1 MSKKSNKPVTIPKEP
16 IMQESQ
22 PDTVIDE
29 SVDQARIND
38 LVPEQDQTTEVTQP
52 VQDTPVSEVVPSVIT
67 EIVPQT
73 ITTPTTPEQAYFYL
87 VQNGTPLQ
95 KSVLESVD
103 NFIDK
108 NSGPFQYGLV
118 AAVSSQAQ
126 LLQAILHMF
135 KKEPRNT
142 SRMLWSAII
151 YKASTANSRGA
162 AFSED
167 CMMVGTQHW
176 KWGKESYATY
186 AMMMNLI
193 SHMAS
198 EERKNKV
205 KDYVGRAAINRLEL
219 DQEQRD
225 GMEHILA
232 MYGV

>member
-1 MSKKSNKPVTIPKEP
+1 MSRKNKPVTITQETT
-16 IMQESQ
+16 MQE
-22 PDTVIDE
+22 PTTETTIDQE
-29 SVDQARIND
+29 VVQVEETGV
-38 LVPEQDQTTEVTQP
+38 LPEQEQQAEAQEP
-52 VQDTPVSEVVPSVIT
+52 VQEEVVAQVVEQQVT
-67 EIVPQT
+67 EITPQP
-73 ITTPTTPEQAYFYL
+73 ISAPQTPEQAYLYL
-87 VQNGTPLQ
+87 MQNGTPLQ
-95 KSVLESVD
+95 KSVLETVD

-126 LLQAILHMF
+126 LLQAILQMF

-142 SRMLWSAII
+142 SRMLWSAIV
-151 YKASTANSRGA
+151 YKASVSNTRGG
-162 AFSED
+162 AFSES

-176 KWGKESYATY
+176 KWGRDSYATY
-186 AMMMNLI
+186 AMLMNLI

-198 EERKNKV
+198 DERKSKV
-205 KDYVGRAAINRLEL
+205 KDYVSRAAINKLQL